1 MFEKSLACR
10 TSMCYNS
17 NMRTVEQ
24 LSEVCDDSTRT
35 GVAHGRR
42 HAVGRRAAGRGAAGR
57 GAADPRIA
65 VCTGSHRRAWRL
77 TPRGRV
83 VIAALITIALSV
95 LIPLRAEAGAGAQTT
110 WAPHIVQPGDTLW
123 SLVHEIDPSADPR
136 GLMAQV
142 REVNGLTSAHL
153 AAGQTLLLPPTAP

>member
-35 GVAHGRR
+35 GVDHGRR
-42 HAVGRRAAGRGAAGR
+42 HAASRGSGGRGAAG
-57 GAADPRIA
+57 PRIA

-123 SLVHEIDPSADPR
+123 SLVHEIDPGADPR

-153 AAGQTLLLPPTAP
+153 ATGQTLLLPPTAP